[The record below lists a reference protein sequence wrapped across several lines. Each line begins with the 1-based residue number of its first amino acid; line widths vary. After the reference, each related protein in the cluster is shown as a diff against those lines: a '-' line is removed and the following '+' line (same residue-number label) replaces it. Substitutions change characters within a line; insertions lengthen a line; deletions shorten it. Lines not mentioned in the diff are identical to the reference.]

1 MPPSTT
7 PPGLNPDNRLTQG
20 LHAVAI
26 DPLPVIVHATTTAT
40 DGTVK
45 KQSIRLGQE
54 PIVVGA
60 GTDVD
65 LLLVD
70 HAVSRRHLL
79 VHLAAGGVLL
89 KDLDSRNGC
98 FYLGQRFNEM
108 ILSLGSSVTV
118 GQTELRFLADREDFE
133 GTQST
138 GRQHYGALHGS
149 APCMQRLFALLQRL
163 EGSLVNVLIDGES
176 GTGKE
181 LIARAI
187 HQHSLHKD
195 GPFVAINCG
204 ALDRSLVR
212 SELFGHKRGAFTGA
226 ISEST
231 GAFADADGGTLF
243 LDEVGEL
250 PLEIQPILLRVL
262 ETGCNTRVGET
273 RARPVRVRVIAATHR
288 NLKADV
294 KDGLF
299 RADLYYRLMV
309 VKLAAPPLRERVED
323 IPLLARMI
331 ARAEGL
337 TDPPSEVI
345 DQLIQRSF
353 PGNVRELKHALL
365 AYAAIGELPPNAADA
380 GTIATSNDVFLA
392 NFVNAEKPYAEQKEA
407 LVDRMTYLY
416 LKALIERCKGN
427 RSEAARVAQLQRG
440 YLRRLL
446 QKYGLDSGLG
456 DD

>member
-1 MPPSTT
+1 MSSTSPPS
-7 PPGLNPDNRLTQG
+7 GHNADSHLTQG
-20 LHAVAI
+20 LRAVTI
-26 DPLPVIVHATTTAT
+26 DPLPAIIHATMTAA
-40 DGTVK
+40 DGMVN
-45 KQSIRLGQE
+45 KQSIRLGQQSV
-54 PIVVGA
+54 VVGA

-65 LLLVD
+65 LLVFD
-70 HAVSRRHLL
+70 QAVSRRHLQARL
-79 VHLAAGGVLL
+79 VAGGVLL
-89 KDLDSRNGC
+89 TDLQSRNGS

-108 ILSLGSSVTV
+108 TLSLGSSVTI

-138 GRQHYGALHGS
+138 GKQSYGSLHGS
-149 APCMQRLFALLQRL
+149 APCMQRLFALMQRL

-176 GTGKE
+176 RTEKE

-187 HQHSLHKD
+187 HQNSLHKD
-195 GPFVAINCG
+195 GPFIAINCG

-226 ISEST
+226 LSESS

-262 ETGCNTRVGET
+262 ETGAYARVGET
-273 RARPVRVRVIAATHR
+273 RARPVSVRVIAATHR

-294 KDGLF
+294 SDGLF

-309 VKLAAPPLRERVED
+309 VQLNAPPLRERIED

-337 TDPPSEVI
+337 AEPPAEVI
-345 DQLIQRSF
+345 EQLTRRSF

-365 AYAAIGELPPNAADA
+365 AYSALGELPYAH
-380 GTIATSNDVFLA
+380 NDPGKQSKSDDSLA
-392 NFVNAEKPYAEQKEA
+392 QFANPELPYAEQKEA

-446 QKYGLDSGLG
+446 QKYGLDSDLG